1 MRSSSIKGWAKNS
14 SNVIRLLGSLC
25 KSLRVKSLHSFDM
38 SKPTGIWKWEH
49 QKFIRE
55 LPSGIHHKKNKMLDR
70 LNVYKNI
77 SSFIAIRTKYWHY
90 LIPSHLPRLAYFLLS
105 SQLILQEYWMPMVLD
120 QTSILQKEEKTQFWN
135 RKSNSIVDK

>member
-38 SKPTGIWKWEH
+38 SKPGGIWKWEH

-55 LPSGIHHKKNKMLDR
+55 SPSGIHHKKKQDAGPVERLQKHFVIHCYSNKILALFDTFP
-70 LNVYKNI
+70 LTTI
-77 SSFIAIRTKYWHY
+77 GLFSFIFSANSASVSDAHGAWPNK
-90 LIPSHLPRLAYFLLS
+90 LS
-105 SQLILQEYWMPMVLD
+105 SDRSENNN
-120 QTSILQKEEKTQFWN
+120 F
-135 RKSNSIVDK
+135 